1 MRERRENERMDVRWQ
16 PALQMTN
23 ESSARASSRPISLFA
38 LLASGHYDYAT
49 SLQAHRG
56 YAKVQ
61 AGKGVKVAEKARE
74 S

>member
-1 MRERRENERMDVRWQ
+1 MNVGWQ

-23 ESSARASSRPISLFA
+23 ESSAHLCVRASSRPISLFA

>member
-1 MRERRENERMDVRWQ
+1 MNVGWQ

-23 ESSARASSRPISLFA
+23 ESNARISARRASSRPISLFA